1 VLAESAPV
9 LGLELACLERR
20 ERVDTVRELGC
31 VSNERALLDALS
43 EVDERRDARASLA
56 SP

>member
-1 VLAESAPV
+1 M